1 VSGAHGEGAQGRG
14 PYLTGRDTIIGWIVW
29 RAYNAQKRLSTQKTP
44 TIAIPSE
51 GRRHATV
58 GEHPM
63 RRSAPST
70 TELRIAA
77 GLRRRDPDAVR
88 ALYAEY
94 GPGALALLHD
104 AIRDR
109 SAVEDVYQQV
119 LLEAWQRGRSFDP
132 ARASLRTWLATIA
145 RSRAIDH
152 LRRRVPEPQ
161 DLAHANASREPVG
174 WEPVAQLVDRMTLE
188 QVLGRI
194 PPEEADVVRL
204 RWQLGLSQSQI
215 SAHTGLPL
223 GTVKSRT
230 ASALRRLRA
239 MLEEER
245 TPL

>member
-1 VSGAHGEGAQGRG
+1 
-14 PYLTGRDTIIGWIVW
+14 
-29 RAYNAQKRLSTQKTP
+29 
-44 TIAIPSE
+44 
-51 GRRHATV
+51 
-58 GEHPM
+58 M

-152 LRRRVPEPQ
+152 LRRRIPEPH
-161 DLAHANASREPVG
+161 DPTAPYAGAREHDRTAP
-174 WEPVAQLVDRMTLE
+174 EPVAQLVDRMTLE
-188 QVLGRI
+188 QLLQRLT
-194 PPEEADVVRL
+194 PEEAEVVRL
-204 RWQLGLSQSQI
+204 RWQLGLSQRQI
-215 SAHTGLPL
+215 AAHVGAPL

-230 ASALRRLRA
+230 ATALRRMRT

>member
-1 VSGAHGEGAQGRG
+1 
-14 PYLTGRDTIIGWIVW
+14 
-29 RAYNAQKRLSTQKTP
+29 
-44 TIAIPSE
+44 
-51 GRRHATV
+51 
-58 GEHPM
+58 M
-63 RRSAPST
+63 RRSVPSS

-152 LRRRVPEPQ
+152 LRRRVPEPR
-161 DLAHANASREPVG
+161 DPSDAETGCELDGAFEPVT
-174 WEPVAQLVDRMTLE
+174 QLVDRVMLE
-188 QVLGRI
+188 QLLERLT
-194 PPEEADVVRL
+194 PEEAEVVRL
-204 RWQLGLSQSQI
+204 RYQVGLSQRQI
-215 SAHTGLPL
+215 SLHTGIPL

-230 ASALRRLRA
+230 ASALRHLRA

>member
-1 VSGAHGEGAQGRG
+1 
-14 PYLTGRDTIIGWIVW
+14 
-29 RAYNAQKRLSTQKTP
+29 
-44 TIAIPSE
+44 
-51 GRRHATV
+51 
-58 GEHPM
+58 M
-63 RRSAPST
+63 RRSAPSP

-109 SAVEDVYQQV
+109 GAVEDVYQQV

-152 LRRRVPEPQ
+152 LRRRVPEPH
-161 DLAHANASREPVG
+161 DPTSPHARGGHEGATVAEPAA
-174 WEPVAQLVDRMTLE
+174 ELVDRVTLE
-188 QVLGRI
+188 QLIARLTPQEAEVL
-194 PPEEADVVRL
+194 RL
-204 RWQLGLSQSQI
+204 RYLLGLSQSQI
-215 SAHTGLPL
+215 AAHIGAPL

-245 TPL
+245 TPV

>member
-1 VSGAHGEGAQGRG
+1 
-14 PYLTGRDTIIGWIVW
+14 
-29 RAYNAQKRLSTQKTP
+29 
-44 TIAIPSE
+44 
-51 GRRHATV
+51 
-58 GEHPM
+58 M
-63 RRSAPST
+63 RRSTPSSS
-70 TELRIAA
+70 ELRIAA

-94 GPGALALLHD
+94 GPGALALLSD

-109 SAVEDVYQQV
+109 GAVEDVYQQV
-119 LLEAWQRGRSFDP
+119 LLEAWLRGRSYDP

-152 LRRRVPEPQ
+152 LRRRIPEPH
-161 DLAHANASREPVG
+161 DPASPIHASMCDHRTMSEPVT
-174 WEPVAQLVDRMTLE
+174 QLVDRVTLE
-188 QVLGRI
+188 QLLERLT
-194 PPEEADVVRL
+194 PEEAEVVRL
-204 RWQLGLSQSQI
+204 RWQVGLSQSQI
-215 SAHTGLPL
+215 AAHTGLPL

>member
-1 VSGAHGEGAQGRG
+1 
-14 PYLTGRDTIIGWIVW
+14 
-29 RAYNAQKRLSTQKTP
+29 
-44 TIAIPSE
+44 
-51 GRRHATV
+51 
-58 GEHPM
+58 M
-63 RRSAPST
+63 RRSAPSA

-94 GPGALALLHD
+94 GPGALALLHN

-109 SAVEDVYQQV
+109 GAVEDVYQQV

-152 LRRRVPEPQ
+152 LRRRVPEPCDPSGTYADARQ
-161 DLAHANASREPVG
+161 LSTASS
-174 WEPVAQLVDRMTLE
+174 EPVAQLVDRVTLE
-188 QVLGRI
+188 QLMERLT
-194 PPEEADVVRL
+194 PEEAEVVRL
-204 RWQLGLSQSQI
+204 RWHVGLSQRQI
-215 SAHTGLPL
+215 SAHTGVPL

-230 ASALRRLRA
+230 ASALRRLRV